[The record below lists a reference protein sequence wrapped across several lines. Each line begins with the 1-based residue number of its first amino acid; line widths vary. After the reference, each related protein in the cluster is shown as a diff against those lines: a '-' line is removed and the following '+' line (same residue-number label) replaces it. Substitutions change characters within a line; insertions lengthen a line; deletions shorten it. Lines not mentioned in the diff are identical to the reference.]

1 MRQFHCFKSCLY
13 SFKGVS
19 HLIKYTLI
27 TIWESLTCEKNT
39 VSAIWKIVYT
49 AIGCISSVFA
59 FAVLLNDLAGFD
71 KIELF
76 FSRNGI
82 SWFWSGR

>member
-1 MRQFHCFKSCLY
+1 M
-13 SFKGVS
+13 
-19 HLIKYTLI
+19 IKYTLI
-27 TIWESLTCEKNT
+27 TIWESLTGEKNT

-82 SWFWSGR
+82 SWFWSGRYHHLL